1 VKTEKSRVLLIEDDV
16 ISQHS
21 QKALLE
27 DYGFSVD
34 IAATATEGL
43 DLLHEMAFQPFKKG
57 YDVIFMDIGLPD
69 INGDVLTEVI
79 RQTEEAAKLI
89 PIIAVTGRDISEE
102 DKKLYMEMGIT
113 DIILK
118 PMTRKLL
125 EFVLSKYMQVE

>member
-1 VKTEKSRVLLIEDDV
+1 
-16 ISQHS
+16 
-21 QKALLE
+21 
-27 DYGFSVD
+27 
-34 IAATATEGL
+34 
-43 DLLHEMAFQPFKKG
+43 
-57 YDVIFMDIGLPD
+57 MDIGLPD